1 VVSQTA
7 ENVRLRRETLRL
19 LAQVEKQGLDIAE
32 AYRSGEGVSA
42 EAKDFRRF
50 VEKVDH
56 FNVFIDLVEERLPG
70 FEEDKRAALT
80 RHLVDI
86 RWRIIIVE
94 VDTTQIFL
102 VRIGETHKPW
112 PLGSREFLQRRRG
125 RLGEISEYYDHFGE
139 QYQLTPLSEVMLRA
153 VEELLKQQIER
164 APALTDFSNLAASYA
179 VPHTGDLVKPEKMV
193 LRLDSGNGR
202 RTAERRP
209 PLRRE
214 PPPSFRIKEMDGR
227 FYAERDGLVAVSEI
241 CRNASVTLDQLATR
255 LGVSRPSLVLLLNGS
270 DPMSRPFM
278 EQLQSFL
285 GKNGPPQL

>member
-1 VVSQTA
+1 MRQSA
-7 ENVRLRRETLRL
+7 EGDRLRQETLRL

-32 AYRSGEGVSA
+32 AYRSGDGVSA

-50 VEKVDH
+50 IEKVDH
-56 FNVFIDLVEERLPG
+56 FYVFIDLVEERLPG
-70 FEEDKRAALT
+70 FDEDKRAALT

-86 RWRIIIVE
+86 RWRIVIVE

-112 PLGSREFLQRRRG
+112 PLGSREFLQRRLG
-125 RLGEISEYYDHFGE
+125 RLSEISDYYDRFGE

-164 APALTDFSNLAASYA
+164 APALTDFSNQSARYA
-179 VPHTGDLVKPEKMV
+179 VHTGDLVKPENMV
-193 LRLDSGNGR
+193 LRLDSGSGR
-202 RTAERRP
+202 RAAERRP
-209 PLRRE
+209 LPRRD
-214 PPPSFRIKEMDGR
+214 PPPFRIKEMDGR
-227 FYAERDGLVAVSEI
+227 FYAERDGVVAVSEI
-241 CRNASVTLDQLATR
+241 CRNANVTLDQLAVR
-255 LGVSRPSLVLLLNGS
+255 MGVSRPSLILMLNGN

-285 GKNGPPQL
+285 DKNGPPQH